1 MGQRINLS
9 VRCLPR
15 WGLQFATLT
24 TPYMKHKNIIYKV
37 ISKELK
43 KLKGENLKRKST
55 LVNFTSAIKSK
66 IEKKIGEHYE
76 ENLR

>member
-1 MGQRINLS
+1 
-9 VRCLPR
+9 
-15 WGLQFATLT
+15 
-24 TPYMKHKNIIYKV
+24 MKHKNIIYKV